1 MPGSVVPQHIEFPE
15 AEQFLEPLNT
25 IYRLVHLSIM
35 DPRRRLLN
43 NALKLFAA
51 RGWDA
56 VGVQEIVDAS
66 GVTKPTL
73 YH

>member
-1 MPGSVVPQHIEFPE
+1 MPGSVVPQYIEFPE
-15 AEQFLEPLNT
+15 AEQFLEPLNA

-35 DPRRRLLN
+35 DPHRRLLN

-56 VGVQEIVDAS
+56 VGV
-66 GVTKPTL
+66 GNC
-73 YH
+73 